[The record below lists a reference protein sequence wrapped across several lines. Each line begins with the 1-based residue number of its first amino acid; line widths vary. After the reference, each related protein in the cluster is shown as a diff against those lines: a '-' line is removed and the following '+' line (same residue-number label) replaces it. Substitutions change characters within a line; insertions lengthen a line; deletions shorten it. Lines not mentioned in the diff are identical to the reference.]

1 MQGQRVSGILVKRN
15 FNYHIMTP
23 TDLPS
28 QSNHT
33 YPCMEG
39 LESVCVSVCERVGG
53 WWVCVFCVCVYVC
66 VRVCVCVCSSNAVC
80 VVCPDYTD
88 LSVGTVTQVQAVP
101 YTGPISLLVSQL
113 RSLTGQFTI
122 MHQFYESACPCSW
135 GEFLITYVC
144 VCSGDVEQ
152 VEAASKITIRIL
164 KSITLVH
171 EGGMVLLE
179 VGWKC
184 CDKR

>member
-1 MQGQRVSGILVKRN
+1 M
-15 FNYHIMTP
+15 
-23 TDLPS
+23 
-28 QSNHT
+28 
-33 YPCMEG
+33 
-39 LESVCVSVCERVGG
+39 
-53 WWVCVFCVCVYVC
+53 CVYSHKLHC
-66 VRVCVCVCSSNAVC
+66 DVC

-88 LSVGTVTQVQAVP
+88 LSVGMVTQVQAVP

-122 MHQFYESACPCSW
+122 MHQSHESACPCSW
-135 GEFLITYVC
+135 GELLITCVC

-184 CDKR
+184 CYKQ

>member
-1 MQGQRVSGILVKRN
+1 MYSHKL
-15 FNYHIMTP
+15 HC
-23 TDLPS
+23 D
-28 QSNHT
+28 
-33 YPCMEG
+33 
-39 LESVCVSVCERVGG
+39 
-53 WWVCVFCVCVYVC
+53 
-66 VRVCVCVCSSNAVC
+66 VC

-88 LSVGTVTQVQAVP
+88 LSVGMVTQVQAVP

-122 MHQFYESACPCSW
+122 MHQSHESACPCSW
-135 GEFLITYVC
+135 GELLITCVC

-184 CDKR
+184 CYKQ